1 MSERDV
7 VFISHAT
14 PDDNEFV
21 RWLGTRLTGY
31 GYKVWADIFDLAGGT
46 PFWISIEDAIR
57 KRAVKVVAVVS
68 RASCDPNRGGV
79 RNEISVADAV
89 KKKLRDPEFI
99 IPVRIDDVPFADL
112 PIQIHQLNTIDFSR
126 GWGAKLAD
134 LVDTLTNA
142 GVPRVVTDLTAE
154 FDRWRAASVRSDVI
168 VERGEEPLLTS
179 MIPIVRLPEEIS
191 FYEYEGE
198 NRKFEQAI
206 KDLPHPTAWHNR
218 LLVSFAAAHEIQEHL
233 PAEFTVTLRANAP
246 FSALLDGTL
255 TDPIGPRR
263 QDANNW
269 AVRMLRESFENHL
282 AGRGLLRYEAS
293 AGTIM
298 FFPKDMLPQD
308 RVIYT
313 NAKGRETYKQVVG
326 LSKVLNARW
335 HLGIRAVVRLG
346 EAPSLRLRP
355 YVVFTRDGREPLKD
369 ADEMTK
375 MRRRFCKSW
384 FNHIW
389 RPLFQ
394 AFYEFFGDRADA
406 VRIDLGLHRS
416 WAVAGEGLKLVGG
429 MRMPLDLDV
438 IDTDTEP
445 QEPDEDDLENGDDD
459 GGEE

>member
-1 MSERDV
+1 MSDRDV

-57 KRAVKVVAVVS
+57 KKAVKVVMVVS
-68 RASCDPNRGGV
+68 RASCDPGRSGV

-89 KKKLRDPEFI
+89 KRSLKDDEFI

-112 PIQIHQLNTIDFSR
+112 PIQIHQLNAIDFSK

-134 LVDTLTNA
+134 LVDTLTKA

-154 FDRWRAASVRSDVI
+154 FDRWRAASVRSDVV
-168 VERGEEPLLTS
+168 VERGDEPLLTR
-179 MIPIVRLPEEIS
+179 ILPIMRLPEEVS
-191 FYEYEGE
+191 FFEYEGE
-198 NRKFEQAI
+198 NRKFEEAV
-206 KDLPHPTAWHNR
+206 KGLPYPVAWHNR

-233 PAEFTVTLRANAP
+233 PAEFIVALRANAS
-246 FSALLDGTL
+246 FSAFLDGAL
-255 TDPIGPRR
+255 TDPIGPHRR
-263 QDANNW
+263 DANNW
-269 AVRMLRESFENHL
+269 AVRMLRQSFENHL
-282 AGRGLLRYEAS
+282 SDRGLQPYEAS
-293 AGTIM
+293 AGTVM
-298 FFPKDMLPQD
+298 FFPKDLLPED
-308 RVIYT
+308 RVTYT

-326 LSKVLNARW
+326 FSKVLNAHW
-335 HLGIRAVVRLG
+335 HLGMRAVVRLG
-346 EAPSLRLRP
+346 YAPSLRLRP
-355 YVVFTRDGREPLKD
+355 YVVFTRDGRGPLKD

-384 FNHIW
+384 FNHVW

-406 VRIDLGLHRS
+406 VRIDLGEHRS
-416 WAVAGEGLKLVGG
+416 WAVAGQGLKLVGG
-429 MRMPLDLDV
+429 MRMPLDLNV
-438 IDTDTEP
+438 LDTDAEP
-445 QEPDEDDLENGDDD
+445 EEPDEDDIEDD
-459 GGEE
+459 GDGADE